1 MIVSMKKYT
10 MLLHPPDKESFMAN
24 LMDLGLVQIH
34 GYDTI
39 ENPETQEL
47 AQVIHETEAVIR
59 RFKKR
64 KVKHTGNGPDNQ
76 EKFPDLTEIAK
87 MEKEL
92 EEAQQQ
98 EATLALE
105 IKLLEPWGDFDREA
119 LKKLEQ
125 DLGCE
130 VKFFEY
136 PVRRFDEGWQQHYAL
151 QIINT
156 RNGIHYFIIFRK
168 PDEELPLSP
177 VALPS
182 ESLHALNEKHTTCSR
197 KIEALNN
204 KLDGYAANLS
214 DGLQYK
220 LIQAKDQLALLL
232 AHQKIQSAANNT
244 VSIVEAWCPNTAE
257 EKLKEFLEEEK
268 IIYLTTSP
276 QSDETPPVLLTNN
289 WFSRLFEPIGAL
301 FALPRYSEMDLTV
314 YFAPFFLLFFG
325 LCLGDVGYGLA
336 ILLGATFYKFKNK
349 VSPYRDYLTLAQLL
363 GISTIIAGVL
373 SGTLFGLEMGK
384 LKWFANMSSLFLNY
398 DKLFNLALSI
408 GFVQISFGISVQ
420 AYKLWIYRGFK
431 FAISK
436 IGWIVLLIC
445 LVDIFV
451 THFFVDVSRIVSWVA
466 LSFIVLFG
474 APDKG
479 WLKSIGLG
487 VTDLYNITSIFGDLL
502 SYIRLFALGVSS
514 AILGIVVNSIA
525 VSAKAVPF
533 VGFFLFLLVL
543 IVGHTANLL
552 LSSLS
557 AFVHPMRLTFVE
569 FYKNSGFLGGGK
581 PFAPLIRKI
590 NTSSTTH

>member
-1 MIVSMKKYT
+1 MIVPMIKYT
-10 MLLHPPDKESFMAN
+10 MLLHPQDKEAFMAK

-34 GYDTI
+34 GYDTG
-39 ENPETQEL
+39 ENRETQDL
-47 AQVIHETEAVIR
+47 AQVIHETEEAIR

-64 KVKHTGNGPDNQ
+64 KVELNSNASDSPEQ
-76 EKFPDLTEIAK
+76 FPALTEIAK

-92 EEAQQQ
+92 EEAQQL

-125 DLGCE
+125 DLDRE
-130 VKFFEY
+130 IKFFEY
-136 PVRRFDEGWQQHYAL
+136 PARRFDNAWQQKYAL

-156 RNGIHYFIIFRK
+156 INGIHYFIIFRK

-177 VALPS
+177 IALPAA
-182 ESLHALNEKHTTCSR
+182 SLNAHKQKYTECIKRIRVLNT
-197 KIEALNN
+197 
-204 KLDGYAANLS
+204 KLDSYAANLS
-214 DGLQYK
+214 NGLQYK
-220 LIQAKDQLALLL
+220 LTQAKDQLALQL
-232 AHQKIQSAANNT
+232 AQQKIQAAANNT
-244 VSIVEAWCPNTAE
+244 ISIVEAWCPQPE
-257 EKLKEFLEEEK
+257 EERLKQFLENGK
-268 IIYLTTSP
+268 IIYLTASP
-276 QSDETPPVLLTNN
+276 EEHETPPVLLTNN

-301 FALPRYSEMDLTV
+301 FSLPRYSEMDLTV
-314 YFAPFFLLFFG
+314 FFAPFFLLFFG
-325 LCLGDVGYGLA
+325 LCLGDVGYGVVMLLA
-336 ILLGATFYKFKNK
+336 ATLYKFKNK
-349 VSPYRDYLTLAQLL
+349 VSPYRPYLTLAQLL

-384 LKWFANMSSLFLNY
+384 LKWFSNMSSLFLDY
-398 DKLFNLALSI
+398 DKLFNLALAI
-408 GFVQISFGISVQ
+408 GFIQIIFGISVQ
-420 AYKLWIYRGFK
+420 AYKLWIFQGFK
-431 FAISK
+431 FALSK
-436 IGWIVLLIC
+436 IGWIILLIC

-451 THFFVDVSRIVSWVA
+451 THFLVDVSRVFSWVA
-466 LSFIVLFG
+466 IGFIVLFG

-479 WLKSIGLG
+479 WIKSIGLG
-487 VTDLYNITSIFGDLL
+487 VTDLYNITSVFGDLL

-525 VSAKAVPF
+525 LSAKSVPYL
-533 VGFFLFLLVL
+533 GFFLFLLVL

-581 PFAPLIRKI
+581 PFTPFIRKT
-590 NTSSTTH
+590 NTISSTH